1 MNNMHF
7 KTRYQNFLVDNTSDQ
22 LQLKLLSQSVIL
34 TFKYS
39 QLMVGG
45 LGSALTW
52 ILTRN
57 KKEFIFHSYFKHS
70 CKWI

>member
-57 KKEFIFHSYFKHS
+57 KK
-70 CKWI
+70 

>member
-57 KKEFIFHSYFKHS
+57 KKELIFHSYFKHS
-70 CKWI
+70 CKWV